1 MSKFYLTDVKKCIKN
16 LAIVCEKCYNNKEYC
31 YNKKE
36 SSHVTDYKYKVKE
49 ILTLKDTPPLCY
61 LHSFGCQQ
69 NVSDGE
75 KILGLLMEMGYG
87 ITSDISSADLI
98 IYNTCAVRENAEL
111 KIYGLIGNLKHLKE
125 QKPDLI
131 IGICGCMA
139 QQEQVVEKIKKTY
152 KQVDL
157 IFGTF
162 ALKELPKLLYNVLTE
177 KKTAVDITEYST
189 VIPEDIKSVRS
200 GSFKA
205 GVPVMYG
212 CNNFC
217 SYCIVPYVRGRE
229 RSREPEAI
237 LNEVKELAAAGYK
250 EIMLLG
256 QNVNSYGKTL
266 DNPISFSELLRMIN
280 DIEGDFKIR
289 FMSPHPKDATK
300 EFIDTIVEC
309 DKICKHLH
317 LPLQSGS
324 DYILEAM
331 NRRYTVEKY
340 MEIVNY
346 ARSRIPD
353 FSFST
358 DIIVGFPNETYE
370 DFKGTLDVIRK
381 VKYDNIFSFIY
392 SKRTGTKA
400 ALIDDKTS
408 DKDKSKWMRELLA
421 VQREISS
428 EFFKRFEGRTLEV
441 LFDAE
446 SKNNDWYNGKSD
458 EFIIVEAKSD
468 ENVIGQRKKV
478 KITKAFNWALQGEII
493 N

>member
-1 MSKFYLTDVKKCIKN
+1 M
-16 LAIVCEKCYNNKEYC
+16 A
-31 YNKKE
+31 
-36 SSHVTDYKYKVKE
+36 DYKDKIKKIFSNRE
-49 ILTLKDTPPLCY
+49 TPPLCY
-61 LHSFGCQQ
+61 VHSFGCQQ

-75 KILGLLMEMGYG
+75 KILGLLCELGYG
-87 ITSDISSADLI
+87 ITNDLFSADLI

-125 QKPDLI
+125 QNPNLI

-139 QQEQVVEKIKKTY
+139 QQEHVVEKIKKTY

-162 ALKELPKLLYNVLTE
+162 ALNELPSLLYSVLTE
-177 KKTAVDITEYST
+177 RRTAVDITEYNA
-189 VIPEDIKSVRS
+189 DISEEIKAVRS
-200 GSFKA
+200 ESFKA
-205 GVPVMYG
+205 GVPIMYG

-229 RSREPEAI
+229 RSRSPEAI
-237 LNEVKELAAAGYK
+237 LNEITELAKAGYK

-266 DNPISFSELLRMIN
+266 DKPVSFSELLRMIN
-280 DIEGDFKIR
+280 AIDGDFKIR
-289 FMSPHPKDATK
+289 FMSPHPKDATN
-300 EFIDTIVEC
+300 ELIDTIIEC
-309 DKICKHLH
+309 DKICKHMH

-324 DYILEAM
+324 DRILEAM
-331 NRRYTVEKY
+331 NRRYTAEKY
-340 MEIVNY
+340 MEIVRY

-370 DFKGTLDVIRK
+370 DFQKTLDIMCE

-408 DKDKSKWMRELLA
+408 DEDKGRWMRELLSL
-421 VQREISS
+421 QREIS
-428 EFFKRFEGRTLEV
+428 EEHFKRFEGRILDV
-441 LFDAE
+441 LFE
-446 SKNNDWYNGKSD
+446 SSSKNDGWYSGKSD
-458 EFIIVEAKSD
+458 EFIIVEAKGDCSI
-468 ENVIGQRKKV
+468 IGQRKKV

>member
-1 MSKFYLTDVKKCIKN
+1 MSLR
-16 LAIVCEKCYNNKEYC
+16 LE
-31 YNKKE
+31 KE
-36 SSHVTDYKYKVKE
+36 SSQVTDYKNKVQK
-49 ILTLKDTPPLCY
+49 ILSLRETPPLCY

-75 KILGLLMEMGYG
+75 KILGLLTEMGYG
-87 ITSDISSADLI
+87 VTSDMFSADMI

-162 ALKELPKLLYNVLTE
+162 ALNELPRLVYDVLSE
-177 KKTAVDITEYST
+177 RKTAVDITEYSAE
-189 VIPEDIKSVRS
+189 IPENIKAVRS

-229 RSREPEAI
+229 RSREPQAI
-237 LNEVKELAAAGYK
+237 LDEIRELSKAGYK

-266 DNPISFSELLRMIN
+266 EKPVNFSELLRRIN
-280 DIEGDFKIR
+280 EIDGDFKIR

-324 DYILEAM
+324 NRILEAM

-340 MEIVNY
+340 MEIVDY

-370 DFKGTLDVIRK
+370 DFKGTLDVMRR

-408 DKDKSKWMRELLA
+408 DEDKGKWMRELLE
-421 VQREISS
+421 VQREIST
-428 EFFKRFEGRTLEV
+428 EFFKRFEGRILDV
-441 LFDAE
+441 LFEAE
-446 SKNNDWYNGKSD
+446 SKNVGWYNGKSD

-468 ENVIGQRKKV
+468 VNIIGQRKKV

>member
-1 MSKFYLTDVKKCIKN
+1 MTEYKDKVQKILS
-16 LAIVCEKCYNNKEYC
+16 AKEA
-31 YNKKE
+31 
-36 SSHVTDYKYKVKE
+36 
-49 ILTLKDTPPLCY
+49 PPLCY

-111 KIYGLIGNLKHLKE
+111 KIYGLIGNLKHMKE
-125 QKPDLI
+125 QNPDLI

-162 ALKELPKLLYNVLTE
+162 ALNELPRLLYNVLTE
-177 KKTAVDITEYST
+177 RKTAVDITEYSGE
-189 VIPEDIKSVRS
+189 ISENIKAVRS

-205 GVPVMYG
+205 GVPIMYG

-229 RSREPEAI
+229 RSRQPEAI
-237 LNEVKELAAAGYK
+237 LKEVKELADAGYK

-256 QNVNSYGKTL
+256 QNVNSYGRTL
-266 DNPISFSELLRMIN
+266 ETPVSFSELLRMIN
-280 DIEGDFKIR
+280 DIDGDFKIR
-289 FMSPHPKDATK
+289 FMSPHPKDATN
-300 EFIDTIVEC
+300 ELIDTIIEC
-309 DKICKHLH
+309 DKVCKHLH

-324 DYILEAM
+324 NRILEAM

-340 MEIVNY
+340 MEIVDY

-370 DFKGTLDVIRK
+370 DFKGTLDVMKK

-408 DKDKSKWMRELLA
+408 DEDKGKWMRELLEL
-421 VQREISS
+421 QREISTD
-428 EFFKRFEGRTLEV
+428 FFKRFEGRTLEV
-441 LFDAE
+441 LFESE
-446 SKNNDWYNGKSD
+446 SKNEGWYSGKSD

-468 ENVIGQRKKV
+468 CPLIGKRKKV

>member
-1 MSKFYLTDVKKCIKN
+1 MTEYINKVQEL
-16 LAIVCEKCYNNKEYC
+16 LAER
-31 YNKKE
+31 
-36 SSHVTDYKYKVKE
+36 DA
-49 ILTLKDTPPLCY
+49 PPLCY

-69 NVSDGE
+69 NVTDGE
-75 KILGLLMEMGYG
+75 KILGLLVEMGYG
-87 ITSDISSADLI
+87 VTSDIYSADMI

-139 QQEQVVEKIKKTY
+139 QQEQVVEKIRKTY

-162 ALKELPKLLYNVLTE
+162 ALKKLPRLVYDVLVQ
-177 KKTAVDITEYST
+177 KKTAVDITEYHT
-189 VIPEDIKSVRS
+189 EIPEDIKAVRS

-229 RSREPEAI
+229 RSRKPEAI
-237 LNEVKELAAAGYK
+237 LKEVRELAEAGYK

-266 DNPISFSELLRMIN
+266 ENPVSFSELLRMIN
-280 DIEGDFKIR
+280 DIDGDFKIR

-300 EFIDTIVEC
+300 DFIDTIIEC
-309 DKICKHLH
+309 DKVCKHLH

-324 DYILEAM
+324 NRILKEM

-340 MEIVNY
+340 MEIVDY
-346 ARSRIPD
+346 ARSRVPD

-370 DFKGTLDVIRK
+370 DFKCTLDVMRK

-400 ALIDDKTS
+400 ALIDDQTS
-408 DKDKSKWMRELLA
+408 DEDKGRWMRELLE
-421 VQREISS
+421 VQREIST
-428 EFFKRFEGRTLEV
+428 EFFKRFEGRVLDV
-441 LFDAE
+441 LFEDK
-446 SKNNDWYNGKSD
+446 SKKNGWYSGKSD
-458 EFIIVEAKSD
+458 EFIIVEAESD
-468 ENVIGQRKKV
+468 DNIIGQRKKV

>member
-1 MSKFYLTDVKKCIKN
+1 M
-16 LAIVCEKCYNNKEYC
+16 A
-31 YNKKE
+31 
-36 SSHVTDYKYKVKE
+36 DYKDKVKRMLASRE
-49 ILTLKDTPPLCY
+49 APPLCY

-75 KILGLLMEMGYG
+75 KILGLLTDMGYG
-87 ITSDISSADLI
+87 MTSDISSADLI

-111 KIYGLIGNLKHLKE
+111 KVYGLIGNLKHLKE

-162 ALKELPKLLYNVLTE
+162 ALNELPRMLHDVLYERKN
-177 KKTAVDITEYST
+177 AVDITEYNA
-189 VIPEDIKSVRS
+189 VIPENIKAVRS
-200 GSFKA
+200 SSFKA

-229 RSREPEAI
+229 RSREPKAI
-237 LNEVKELAAAGYK
+237 LDEIQELVNAGYK

-266 DNPISFSELLRMIN
+266 ENPVSFSDLLRMIN
-280 DIEGDFKIR
+280 EIDGDFKIR

-309 DKICKHLH
+309 DKVCKHLH

-324 DYILEAM
+324 NRILEAM

-340 MEIVNY
+340 MEIVDY

-370 DFKGTLDVIRK
+370 DFKATIDVMRK

-400 ALIDDKTS
+400 ALIEDKTT
-408 DKDKSKWMRELLA
+408 DEDKSKWMRELLE
-421 VQREISS
+421 VQREISTDY
-428 EFFKRFEGRTLEV
+428 FKRFEGRVLDV

-446 SKNNDWYNGKSD
+446 SKNIGWYSGKSD
-458 EFIIVEAKSD
+458 EFIIVESKSD
-468 ENVIGQRKKV
+468 EDIIGQRKKV

>member
-1 MSKFYLTDVKKCIKN
+1 MTEYINKVQEL
-16 LAIVCEKCYNNKEYC
+16 LAER
-31 YNKKE
+31 
-36 SSHVTDYKYKVKE
+36 DA
-49 ILTLKDTPPLCY
+49 PPLCY

-69 NVSDGE
+69 NVTDGE
-75 KILGLLMEMGYG
+75 KILGLLVEMGYG
-87 ITSDISSADLI
+87 VTSDIYSADMI

-111 KIYGLIGNLKHLKE
+111 KIYGLIGNLKHFKE

-139 QQEQVVEKIKKTY
+139 QQEQVVEKIRKTY

-162 ALKELPKLLYNVLTE
+162 ALKKLPRLVYDVLVQ
-177 KKTAVDITEYST
+177 KKTAVDITEYHT
-189 VIPEDIKSVRS
+189 EIPEDIKAVRS

-229 RSREPEAI
+229 RSRKPEAI
-237 LNEVKELAAAGYK
+237 LKEVRELAEAGYK

-266 DNPISFSELLRMIN
+266 ENPVSFSELLRMIN
-280 DIEGDFKIR
+280 DIDGDFKIR

-300 EFIDTIVEC
+300 DFIDTIIEC
-309 DKICKHLH
+309 DKVCKHLH

-324 DYILEAM
+324 NRILKEM

-340 MEIVNY
+340 MEIVDY
-346 ARSRIPD
+346 ARSRVPD

-370 DFKGTLDVIRK
+370 DFKCTLDVMRK

-400 ALIDDKTS
+400 ALIDDQTS
-408 DKDKSKWMRELLA
+408 DEDKGRWMRELLE
-421 VQREISS
+421 VQREIST
-428 EFFKRFEGRTLEV
+428 EFFKRFEGRVLDV
-441 LFDAE
+441 LFEDK
-446 SKNNDWYNGKSD
+446 SKKNGWYSGKSD
-458 EFIIVEAKSD
+458 EFIIVEAESD
-468 ENVIGQRKKV
+468 DNIIGQRKKV

>member
-1 MSKFYLTDVKKCIKN
+1 M
-16 LAIVCEKCYNNKEYC
+16 A
-31 YNKKE
+31 
-36 SSHVTDYKYKVKE
+36 DYKEKVQKILSAKE
-49 ILTLKDTPPLCY
+49 TPPLCY

-75 KILGLLMEMGYG
+75 KILGLIIEMGYG
-87 ITSDISSADLI
+87 VTSDFSSADLI

-111 KIYGLIGNLKHLKE
+111 NVYGRIGELKHLK
-125 QKPDLI
+125 KKNPNLI

-139 QQEQVVEKIKKTY
+139 QQEHVVEKIKKTY

-177 KKTAVDITEYST
+177 RKVSVDITEYNT
-189 VIPEDIKSVRS
+189 EIPEDIKAFRN
-200 GSFKA
+200 GTFKT
-205 GVPVMYG
+205 GVPIMYG

-229 RSREPEAI
+229 RSRKPEAI
-237 LNEVKELAAAGYK
+237 LKEVKELAGAGYK

-266 DNPISFSELLRMIN
+266 DKPVSFSELLRMIN
-280 DIEGDFKIR
+280 NIDGDFKIR
-289 FMSPHPKDATK
+289 FMSPHPKDATN
-300 EFIDTIVEC
+300 EFIDAIVEC
-309 DKICKHLH
+309 DKVCKHLH

-324 DYILEAM
+324 NRILEAM

-370 DFKGTLDVIRK
+370 DFQETLRIMRE

-408 DKDKSKWMRELLA
+408 DEDKGKWMRELLEL
-421 VQREISS
+421 QREISTD
-428 EFFKRFEGRTLEV
+428 FFKRFEGRVLEV
-441 LFDAE
+441 LFE
-446 SKNNDWYNGKSD
+446 SESSKMKGMYSGKSD
-458 EFIIVEAKSD
+458 EFIIVDAKSD
-468 ENVIGQRKKV
+468 INIIGQRKKV

-493 N
+493 E

>member
-1 MSKFYLTDVKKCIKN
+1 MTEYKDKVQKILS
-16 LAIVCEKCYNNKEYC
+16 AKEA
-31 YNKKE
+31 
-36 SSHVTDYKYKVKE
+36 
-49 ILTLKDTPPLCY
+49 PPLCY

-111 KIYGLIGNLKHLKE
+111 KIYGLIGNLKHMKE
-125 QKPDLI
+125 QNPDLI

-139 QQEQVVEKIKKTY
+139 QQEHVVEKIKKTY

-162 ALKELPKLLYNVLTE
+162 ALNELPRLLYNVLTE
-177 KKTAVDITEYST
+177 RKTAVDITEYSGE
-189 VIPEDIKSVRS
+189 ISEDIKAVRS

-205 GVPVMYG
+205 GVPIMYG

-229 RSREPEAI
+229 RSRQPEAI
-237 LNEVKELAAAGYK
+237 LKEVKELADAGYK

-266 DNPISFSELLRMIN
+266 ETPVSFSELLRMIN
-280 DIEGDFKIR
+280 DIDGDFKIR
-289 FMSPHPKDATK
+289 FMSPHPKDATNDL
-300 EFIDTIVEC
+300 IDTIIEC
-309 DKICKHLH
+309 DKVCKHLH

-324 DYILEAM
+324 NSILEAM

-340 MEIVNY
+340 MEIVDY

-370 DFKGTLDVIRK
+370 DFKGTLEIMKK

-408 DKDKSKWMRELLA
+408 DEDKGKWMRELLEL
-421 VQREISS
+421 QREISTD
-428 EFFKRFEGRTLEV
+428 FFKRFEGRTLEV
-441 LFDAE
+441 LFESE
-446 SKNNDWYNGKSD
+446 SKNEGWYSGKSD

-468 ENVIGQRKKV
+468 CPLIGQRKKV

>member
-1 MSKFYLTDVKKCIKN
+1 MTDFKDKVQKI
-16 LAIVCEKCYNNKEYC
+16 LSA
-31 YNKKE
+31 KE
-36 SSHVTDYKYKVKE
+36 S
-49 ILTLKDTPPLCY
+49 PPLCY

-87 ITSDISSADLI
+87 VTSDISAADLI

-111 KIYGLIGNLKHLKE
+111 KIYGLVGNLKHMKE
-125 QKPDLI
+125 QNPNLI

-139 QQEQVVEKIKKTY
+139 QQEHVVEKIKKTY

-162 ALKELPKLLYNVLTE
+162 ALNELPRLLHSVLTE
-177 KKTAVDITEYST
+177 RKTAVDITEYSGE
-189 VIPEDIKSVRS
+189 ISEDIKAVRS

-205 GVPVMYG
+205 GVPIMYG

-229 RSREPEAI
+229 RSRQPEAI
-237 LNEVKELAAAGYK
+237 LKEVKELADAGYK

-256 QNVNSYGKTL
+256 QNVNSYGRTL
-266 DNPISFSELLRMIN
+266 ETPVSFSELLRMIN

-289 FMSPHPKDATK
+289 FMSPHPKDATN
-300 EFIDTIVEC
+300 ELIDTIIEC
-309 DKICKHLH
+309 DKVCKHLH

-324 DYILEAM
+324 NRILEAM

-340 MEIVNY
+340 MEIVDY

-370 DFKGTLDVIRK
+370 DFKGTLEIMKK

-400 ALIDDKTS
+400 ALIEDKTS
-408 DKDKSKWMRELLA
+408 DEDKGKWMRELLEL
-421 VQREISS
+421 QREISTD
-428 EFFKRFEGRTLEV
+428 FFKRFEGRTLEV
-441 LFDAE
+441 LFESE
-446 SKNNDWYNGKSD
+446 SKNEGWYSGKSD

-468 ENVIGQRKKV
+468 CPLIGQRKKV

>member
-1 MSKFYLTDVKKCIKN
+1 MT
-16 LAIVCEKCYNNKEYC
+16 EY
-31 YNKKE
+31 K
-36 SSHVTDYKYKVKE
+36 DKVQN
-49 ILTLKDTPPLCY
+49 ILSAREAPPLCY

-111 KIYGLIGNLKHLKE
+111 KIYGLIGNLKHMKE
-125 QKPDLI
+125 QNPDLI

-139 QQEQVVEKIKKTY
+139 QQEHVVEKIKKTY

-162 ALKELPKLLYNVLTE
+162 ALNELPRLLYNVLTE
-177 KKTAVDITEYST
+177 RKTAVDITEYSGE
-189 VIPEDIKSVRS
+189 ISENIKAVRS
-200 GSFKA
+200 GSFKV
-205 GVPVMYG
+205 GVPIMYG

-229 RSREPEAI
+229 RSRQPEAI
-237 LNEVKELAAAGYK
+237 LKEVKELADAGYK

-256 QNVNSYGKTL
+256 QNVNSYGRTL
-266 DNPISFSELLRMIN
+266 ETPVSFSELLRMIN
-280 DIEGDFKIR
+280 DIDGDFKIR
-289 FMSPHPKDATK
+289 FMSPHPKDATN
-300 EFIDTIVEC
+300 ELIDTIIEC
-309 DKICKHLH
+309 DKVCKHLH

-324 DYILEAM
+324 NRILEAM

-370 DFKGTLDVIRK
+370 DFKGTLDIMKK

-400 ALIDDKTS
+400 ARIDDKTS
-408 DKDKSKWMRELLA
+408 DEDKGKWMRELLEL
-421 VQREISS
+421 QREISTD
-428 EFFKRFEGRTLEV
+428 FFKRFEGRTLEV
-441 LFDAE
+441 LFESE
-446 SKNNDWYNGKSD
+446 SKNEGWYSGKSD

-468 ENVIGQRKKV
+468 CPLIGQRKKV

>member
-1 MSKFYLTDVKKCIKN
+1 MADFKDRVRKILS
-16 LAIVCEKCYNNKEYC
+16 
-31 YNKKE
+31 KKE
-36 SSHVTDYKYKVKE
+36 
-49 ILTLKDTPPLCY
+49 TPPLCF

-75 KILGLLMEMGYG
+75 KILGLLCEIGYG
-87 ITSDISSADLI
+87 VTNDISSADLI

-111 KIYGLIGNLKHLKE
+111 KIYGLVGNLKHLKE
-125 QKPDLI
+125 QNPDVI

-139 QQEQVVEKIKKTY
+139 QQEHVVEKIKKTY

-162 ALKELPKLLYNVLTE
+162 ALNELPRLLYEVLTE
-177 KKTAVDITEYST
+177 RKTAVDITERNS
-189 VIPEDIKSVRS
+189 DISEEIKAVRS
-200 GSFKA
+200 SGFKA
-205 GVPVMYG
+205 GVPIMYG

-229 RSREPEAI
+229 RSRTPEAI
-237 LNEVKELAAAGYK
+237 LKEVKELADSGCK

-266 DNPISFSELLRMIN
+266 EDPVSFSELLRMIN
-280 DIEGDFKIR
+280 DIDGDFKIR
-289 FMSPHPKDATK
+289 FMSPHPKDATN
-300 EFIDTIVEC
+300 ELIDTIIDC
-309 DKICKHLH
+309 DKICKHMH

-324 DYILEAM
+324 NRILEAM
-331 NRRYTVEKY
+331 NRRYTAEKY
-340 MEIVNY
+340 MKIVNY
-346 ARSRIPD
+346 ARSRVPD

-358 DIIVGFPNETYE
+358 DIIVGFPNETEE
-370 DFKGTLDVIRK
+370 DFRETLKIMRE

-400 ALIDDKTS
+400 ALIEDKTT
-408 DKDKSKWMRELLA
+408 DEEKGRRMRELLEL
-421 VQREISS
+421 QREISS
-428 EFFKRFEGRTLEV
+428 EFFKRFEGRTLDV
-441 LFDAE
+441 LFE
-446 SKNNDWYNGKSD
+446 SETKNKGVFTGKSD

-468 ENVIGQRKKV
+468 SSVIGRRKKV